1 VRGVARKKAAAHTTT
16 QGAKNNMPQNEHIE
30 LHQKRHGRRLD
41 AEEKERKYEARE
53 GRIRSRHAQ
62 KVHGIKARCWFVAS
76 C

>member
-1 VRGVARKKAAAHTTT
+1 
-16 QGAKNNMPQNEHIE
+16 MPQNEHIE

-62 KVHGIKARCWFVAS
+62 KVHGIKARCWFVAR